1 MRILTL
7 WMLSEI
13 LSNYGLLEHF
23 GESPP
28 PKKQPG
34 ETFSRDHNEINK
46 SLFKDKKLAKLW
58 EKAERSGFDEKELK
72 VLKQE
77 FIHHQD
83 KIDEYYS
90 ILEREDLTNNE
101 HSSES
106 CGEHFYIFLQFLHK
120 C

>member
-1 MRILTL
+1 
-7 WMLSEI
+7 MLSEI

-120 C
+120 CW